1 MRGITKK
8 IHLTLPIPTEEDC
21 VSDQERIQRA
31 LKKQGVDAVLPLPIL
46 RKLYPFCTEENWDFT
61 ISLAVSYTHLTLPT
75 N

>member
-31 LKKQGVDAVLPLPIL
+31 LKNREWMQYCLC
-46 RKLYPFCTEENWDFT
+46 PF
-61 ISLAVSYTHLTLPT
+61 
-75 N
+75 